1 MIKNKIKNYQDDI
14 IFILEVLALEAIV
27 LFTQLL
33 SVQFEFTKIKY
44 DIFILNF
51 CISLFAKVLSTQYS
65 SKKTML
71 NDEISTREKTIVTR
85 EKTIVNLFCEILN
98 RNQMSKFDE
107 VLFYESEFKKL
118 DKALLKLKQYKYKY
132 NKFKR

>member
-71 NDEISTREKTIVTR
+71 NDEISTREKTIV
-85 EKTIVNLFCEILN
+85 NLFCEILN

-107 VLFYESEFKKL
+107 VLFYESEFKRL
-118 DKALLKLKQYKYKY
+118 DKTLLKLK
-132 NKFKR
+132 